1 MDLDPKDVVEGAKGA
16 VAPSASPSG
25 RLNAT
30 VAVTVAILATF
41 MGICKVKDDN
51 IVQAMQQAQAD
62 KLDHWAFY
70 QARNVRQE
78 IAQATVAQLEL
89 ARASQ
94 PGGQTAAYEE
104 AIAKYRAL
112 VKDQAEKKEEV
123 RLQALQDQKN
133 YDDLN
138 RRDDQFDL
146 SDAALDIAIAV
157 LAVTALTQVWALYW
171 AALVPTVLGLLMG
184 VAGLAGWNLHPDILV
199 RLLS

>member
-1 MDLDPKDVVEGAKGA
+1 
-16 VAPSASPSG
+16 
-25 RLNAT
+25 
-30 VAVTVAILATF
+30 
-41 MGICKVKDDN
+41 
-51 IVQAMQQAQAD
+51 
-62 KLDHWAFY
+62 
-70 QARNVRQE
+70 
-78 IAQATVAQLEL
+78 
-89 ARASQ
+89 
-94 PGGQTAAYEE
+94 
-104 AIAKYRAL
+104 
-112 VKDQAEKKEEV
+112 
-123 RLQALQDQKN
+123 LQALQDQKN